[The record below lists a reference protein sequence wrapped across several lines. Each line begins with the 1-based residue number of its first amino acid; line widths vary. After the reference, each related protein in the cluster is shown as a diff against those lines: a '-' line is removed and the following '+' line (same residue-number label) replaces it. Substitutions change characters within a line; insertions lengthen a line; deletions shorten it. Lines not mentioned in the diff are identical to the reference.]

1 MTDTS
6 LLPTANVIAISGSLR
21 KGSYNMAVLRAAQR
35 MQPNGMNIELL
46 EYADVPV
53 YNGDVES
60 AGLPASVKR
69 VREQV
74 AAADA
79 ILIATPEYNYSIPGV
94 LKNVIDWMSR
104 KDLQKPEKALPL
116 FHKPLGII
124 GASVGQ
130 FGTTRAQL
138 HLRQICVYTNMVPL
152 NQPEVLISHAHDRF
166 DESGELTDAPTR
178 DFVAA
183 FLASFLAWT
192 RHVNSKWSE
201 FPS

>member
-1 MTDTS
+1 MPNEAVT
-6 LLPTANVIAISGSLR
+6 PVANVIAISGSLR
-21 KGSYNMAVLRAAQR
+21 KASYNMAALCAAQR
-35 MQPNGMNIELL
+35 MQPDGMRIEIL

-53 YNGDVES
+53 YNGDIEA
-60 AGLPASVKR
+60 AGLPESVKR
-69 VREQV
+69 VRAQV
-74 AAADA
+74 TAADA

-104 KDLQKPEKALPL
+104 KDPDNPGQPLPL

-152 NQPEVLISHAHDRF
+152 NQPEVLIAHAHDRF
-166 DESGELTDAPTR
+166 DESGEITDASTR
-178 DFVAA
+178 DFVASFLDA
-183 FLASFLAWT
+183 FLLWT
-192 RHVNSKWSE
+192 RHVSLKWNVKG
-201 FPS
+201 